1 MSSKKEKTPEEELVD
16 KLVGSGSQKSDN
28 LKKVLKSSLSRNEL
42 QEIVQGAW
50 KNGDSVS
57 EIRKVYVDNL
67 VKFKSS
73 DEEINESEP
82 LYKNVTCIIP
92 TIISICLVV
101 GVIYSIFFM
110 PYTYTSFNEFE
121 IDGISFNIP
130 SDYELATAGED
141 GDTFFN
147 KYITEYT
154 TYYYGGDGNSEE
166 ITKHINLEVY
176 VYKNKSVQQVV
187 SSISSE
193 GWSVHD
199 SSYGTYS
206 GYELG
211 RPLFDGCW
219 FIFEKDGKTV
229 AFYCERKAIK
239 DNIERII
246 G

>member
-1 MSSKKEKTPEEELVD
+1 MGSKKEKTPEEELVD

-28 LKKVLKSSLSRNEL
+28 LKKVLKSSFSRNEL

-50 KNGDSVS
+50 KNGNSIS

-82 LYKNVTCIIP
+82 LYKNVTFLIA
-92 TIISICLVV
+92 TIIIICLVV
-101 GVIYSIFFM
+101 GGIYSIFFM
-110 PYTYTSFNEFE
+110 QYTYTSFNEFE
-121 IDGISFNIP
+121 IDGVSFNIP
-130 SDYELATAGED
+130 SDYELSAAGED
-141 GDTFFN
+141 GDSFFN

-154 TYYYGGDGNSEE
+154 MYYGDGEDREE
-166 ITKHINLEVY
+166 ITKYINLEVY
-176 VYKNKSVQQVV
+176 VYKNKSVQQVI

-193 GWSVHD
+193 GWSVHNT
-199 SSYGTYS
+199 SYGTYS
-206 GYELG
+206 GYELEH
-211 RPLFDGCW
+211 PMFEGCW
-219 FIFEKDGKTV
+219 FIFKKDGKTV